1 MQTSTPTPLL
11 LTPKEI
17 AFRTGLSSRTVLEAI
32 RTGRINGAIKLNGSR
47 WRVSEEAYEEW
58 LEAGRYTPDFSKG
71 HLPQVK
77 LNQPE
82 PGFYA
87 KFAW

>member
-1 MQTSTPTPLL
+1 MQTATPSLL
-11 LTPKEI
+11 SPKDI
-17 AFRTGLSSRTVLEAI
+17 ATRTGLTQRTVQEAI
-32 RTGRINGAIKLNGSR
+32 KTGRIKNAIKLNGSR
-47 WRVSEEAYEEW
+47 WRVSEQSYEQW

-77 LNQPE
+77 LHQPE